1 MKIAVIGATGNLGG
15 AVAREAATRGHEVTA
30 LSSRDVDV
38 LDPASIKPAVAGHD
52 AVVASVKGADH
63 LVPRGAAALLDAL
76 PDAGVDRLLFVG
88 GGGSLTSP
96 EGRRFVDS
104 PGFPPQYL
112 ETALDQAA
120 ALDLLRAADTT
131 VDWSY
136 VSPPP
141 MHLVE
146 GDKTGGY
153 RAEATDTPLTDD
165 QGESRISTGDFASAI
180 VDALERRDFVR
191 QRFTVAY

>member
-1 MKIAVIGATGNLGG
+1 
-15 AVAREAATRGHEVTA
+15 
-30 LSSRDVDV
+30 
-38 LDPASIKPAVAGHD
+38 
-52 AVVASVKGADH
+52 
-63 LVPRGAAALLDAL
+63 
-76 PDAGVDRLLFVG
+76 
-88 GGGSLTSP
+88 
-96 EGRRFVDS
+96 
-104 PGFPPQYL
+104 
-112 ETALDQAA
+112 
-120 ALDLLRAADTT
+120 
-131 VDWSY
+131 
-136 VSPPP
+136 